1 MSTRNIRSNYLTD
14 KVTYTS
20 STMPIGTVIPV
31 FKSDD
36 DKVVDDGV
44 VSAIAQYS
52 INSGSGY
59 TTDIMTPA
67 GFATEPIEFAV
78 NPASTFSVSN
88 DTITYPAISS
98 MLSSGDKVIVK
109 STAQQPNKA
118 ALGGSIESFN
128 ITNGGSGYVGTPTV
142 QVGDNGSGPSSAGN
156 FQVAVTGGV
165 VTGINV
171 TDGGQGYQFPTVTIS
186 GGGGSNATA
195 TATLASNGTGG
206 VLIDEAQE
214 YIVDVT
220 GANTFRLARSA
231 GDISSGYFFNITNLG
246 SSGSIVLITSQGF
259 GLRVGVAAQNTGA
272 IDYTTIKQAGYGY
285 ASGDTMK
292 VLQPGSGGDG
302 KIKIQTVSSST
313 ADNPEEQYPGFLY
326 CDGSVYGAADYPLL
340 YEVIKDNYGG
350 TGGSYEK
357 KDFGST
363 TSITFAVPDYKTR
376 KLVGAGGGVSG
387 GGSPVSGTV
396 ISAVGASGGK
406 WYFSKSQQESLI
418 DIGNVVISG
427 YDNVTEFV
435 SASLTGE
442 VTMTVGPLQEKMISA
457 VPEHE
462 HAILTSNAPQAGAM
476 SGAGYF
482 MDNHSAGYKNGTGGV
497 NFFQPAGGVP
507 LFHTHG
513 IVDYII
519 TDPLASTYGNVS
531 GVGTKITKTFT
542 QSAFNTGS
550 DTITITGHGMATGH
564 KLRVLSNPATNPA
577 VFTYAPGNPPAGAT
591 INSNFAPNTVWFVVK
606 VDDNT
611 VKISTSKWNALR
623 SNTVDITTAGDA
635 ATIVVEVAYN
645 AAGNFP
651 SEPTTTITT
660 PAPTVYDIDNNYVV
674 GGKTITIPGTEFGDT
689 EWFSEYDVGGSY
701 NVPAS
706 TSSQEPVEYIVG
718 RITGS
723 GGLGASTD
731 VSGADGLDTY
741 YSATL
746 NGYDYKVIAGGGG
759 GGNDFDELLQ
769 TKDWYAIGA
778 GQISAGAAAVWSSFM
793 LNNAIYID
801 VPSGTSTDPYL
812 GQWVEGGVGI
822 NVDAGL
828 AAAGFNVE
836 FHADGSS
843 ELNLYNPNGS
853 LKQSNSTPPNT
864 TGGAPQTSSATLVVA
879 ANTLTVGW
887 NNLKFKIM
895 NGAAAGSNDWDNNP
909 CGIAFNATRNDT
921 GAVIFNSRTTCTG
934 GTTTKWNLVSGGTGG
949 AGGTARV
956 EVSQGGS
963 IVQTQSI
970 ALGDIGNAINLT
982 GGIAINVNNYIVGE
996 PGQNGG
1002 SGSTGGAG
1010 GASIFVNGAGGDGSR
1025 TLFGGTT
1032 NAVSEWSQDNNG
1044 VAVQYNIPS
1053 NYPVSQVTAE
1063 LKGGGGGS
1071 GGLGTGGSSSWS
1083 TIYGPGHTSQNYVEV
1098 TGVSQGSWSVTYPYN
1113 LQISPVRTMAVKTT
1127 ATSTTWST
1135 PANVTVDID
1144 WDLGTAGAISVSNI
1158 HTTNTGWTTVYDN
1171 TSDAN
1176 NYMETTS
1183 NAAGLAGS
1191 GMMGFHFFY
1200 EGQLRAIN
1208 PYGTNGPG
1216 YLNGIWNYW
1225 GCYRFKGE
1233 GQVSGNVYNI
1243 TVQRMTFGT
1252 YNYSSTKRYDVGDVV
1267 FIPGAATH
1275 TTASQMSFSSEIQE
1289 ETFAGGGGTPTYT
1302 FYYSGA
1308 NVGSNANGAAITS
1321 GNTRYTMGASVG
1333 NDQYQIQVEQLQTSG
1348 AWYAGDG
1355 GDGKHVV
1362 AAINAGAGQTL
1373 NIWVGGGGTS
1383 GSGLSGGIGGKGF
1396 SDGGNGG
1403 SGTGGGGGGGGGG
1416 SSAIGIGS
1424 GPLIGAGGGGG
1435 GGAAGDGTQLSSMN
1449 GQPNPN
1455 NDSFQL
1461 VNGCFAGSGG
1471 QGNNSVCTGGGG
1483 GGGGGGVGS
1492 GVGIGGGGGAG
1503 NGSNA
1508 VKPGFGATRGQ
1519 SSLVTG
1525 QSIISEGD
1533 ANNGGDVNIGQE
1545 IDGTDGYVKLTTQQ
1559 NTTEYGPGGGG
1570 GGSGC
1575 HLDFMLDN
1583 LSTSSVN
1590 AGTLNI
1596 GNGNDDG
1603 DGRIGYGVI
1612 TSSNPGTGTSST
1624 VGLFDAASGG
1634 VDYVNSGTGTGS
1646 NGGFTSP
1653 DAQKY
1658 LRFRGTEQI
1667 RWARTITYNASG
1679 SNSAGTVTESVRF
1692 EVIRGNDSNGGE
1704 SPTAPLELFGSNDGG
1719 GSYIKFGTISTNG
1732 GATTWESVDVNIPA
1746 TYRVSNLLME
1756 VRQSRSASGNEEL
1769 DNYGIAKVSMIHAEG
1784 EVTTYTTQAG
1794 RLDLGVESIQE
1805 VIAPQG
1811 DPVNSA
1817 GITVNDGKF
1826 TLSSAVKLNV
1836 TPSLQ
1841 PEVDIPLVTRYHL
1854 VKYMIRAY

>member
-1 MSTRNIRSNYLTD
+1 MSIRNIRSNYLAD

-31 FKSDD
+31 FKAND
-36 DKVVDDGV
+36 DKVIDDGV
-44 VSAIAQYS
+44 VEAISQYS
-52 INSGSGY
+52 VNSGSGY

-67 GFATEPIEFAV
+67 GYATEPVEIAV

-98 MLSSGDKVIVK
+98 ILSTGDKVIVK
-109 STAQQPNKA
+109 STAQAPNKA
-118 ALGGSIESFN
+118 ALGGSIASFT

-142 QVGDNGSGPSSAGN
+142 QVGDNGSGPTSAGN
-156 FQVAVTGGV
+156 FQVATSGGA

-171 TDGGQGYQFPTVTIS
+171 IEGGTGYQFPTVTIS
-186 GGGGSNATA
+186 GGGGAGAQA

-206 VLIDEAQE
+206 VLIDEGQE

-231 GDISSGYFFNITNLG
+231 GDIASGYFFNITNLG
-246 SSGSIVLITSQGF
+246 SSGSIVLVTSQGF
-259 GLRVGVAAQNTGA
+259 GLRVGVAAQGTGA

-285 ASGDTMK
+285 APGDTMK
-292 VLQPGSGGDG
+292 VLQPGSNGDG
-302 KIKIQTVSSST
+302 KIRIQTVSSDT
-313 ADNPEEQYPGFLY
+313 ADNPEDQYPGFLY
-326 CDGSVYGAADYPLL
+326 CDGATYGAADYPLL
-340 YEVIKDNYGG
+340 YEVIKNNYGG

-363 TSITFAVPDYKTR
+363 STITFQVPDYKTR

-396 ISAVGASGGK
+396 ISAVGATGGK
-406 WYFSKSQQESLI
+406 WYFSKNEQENLI
-418 DIGNVVISG
+418 DIGNVVITG

-462 HAILTSNAPQAGAM
+462 HAIMTSNAPQAGAM

-482 MDNHSAGYKNGTGGV
+482 MDNHSAGFKNGNGGV

-519 TDPLASTYGNVS
+519 TDPLASTYGNVA
-531 GVGTKITKTFT
+531 GVGTKVTKSFT
-542 QSAFNTGS
+542 QSAFNTT
-550 DTITITGHGMATGH
+550 DNTITITAHGMATGH
-564 KLRVLSNPATNPA
+564 KLRVQSNPATNPA

-591 INSNFAPNTVWFVVK
+591 INSTFSPNTSWYVVK

-611 VKISTSKWNALR
+611 VKIATSKWNALR
-623 SNTVDITTAGDA
+623 NNTVDITTTGDA
-635 ATIVVEVAYN
+635 ATIIVEVAYN

-689 EWFSEYDVGGSY
+689 EWFSEQNVGGSY
-701 NVPAS
+701 TIPAS
-706 TSSQEPVEYIVG
+706 TSNQEPVEYVVG
-718 RITGS
+718 RMTGS
-723 GGLGASTD
+723 GGLGASTNIPG
-731 VSGADGLDTY
+731 VAGLDSY
-741 YSATL
+741 YQATL
-746 NGYDYKVIAGGGG
+746 NGYEYKVIAGGGG

-769 TKDWYAIGA
+769 TGDWYAIGS
-778 GQISAGAAAVWSSFM
+778 GQISAGAAAVWSTFM

-812 GQWVEGGVGI
+812 EQWVEGGVGI

-836 FHADGSS
+836 FHADGLS
-843 ELNLYNPNGS
+843 EMDLYNPDGS
-853 LKQSNSTPPNT
+853 WKQGNATPPNAT
-864 TGGAPQTSSATLVVA
+864 SGTPQTSSATLVVGA
-879 ANTLTVGW
+879 GTLQTGW
-887 NNLKFKIM
+887 NNLKFRIK
-895 NGAAAGSNDWDNNP
+895 NVSSTQNDWDNNP
-909 CGIAFNATRNDT
+909 CAIGFVATRNDT
-921 GAVIFNSRTTCTG
+921 GATMFTSRGECTG
-934 GTTTKWNLVSGGTGG
+934 GTTTKWNLATGGQGG
-949 AGGTARV
+949 AGGTAKV
-956 EVSQGGS
+956 EVYSGGS
-963 IVQTQSI
+963 LTQTQNITVSNV
-970 ALGDIGNAINLT
+970 GQTINLT
-982 GGIAINVNNYIVGE
+982 GGVAITINNYIEGN
-996 PGQNGG
+996 PGTAGG
-1002 SGSTGGAG
+1002 AGSTGGTG
-1010 GASIFVNGAGGDGSR
+1010 GATIFINGAGGDGSR
-1025 TLFGGTT
+1025 TLFTGSQ
-1032 NAVSEWSQDNNG
+1032 NAISEWATHTSGNSIS
-1044 VAVQYNIPS
+1044 YTIPS

-1071 GGLGTGGSSSWS
+1071 GGTGDG
-1083 TIYGPGHTSQNYVEV
+1083 
-1098 TGVSQGSWSVTYPYN
+1098 
-1113 LQISPVRTMAVKTT
+1113 
-1127 ATSTTWST
+1127 
-1135 PANVTVDID
+1135 
-1144 WDLGTAGAISVSNI
+1144 
-1158 HTTNTGWTTVYDN
+1158 
-1171 TSDAN
+1171 
-1176 NYMETTS
+1176 
-1183 NAAGLAGS
+1183 
-1191 GMMGFHFFY
+1191 
-1200 EGQLRAIN
+1200 
-1208 PYGTNGPG
+1208 
-1216 YLNGIWNYW
+1216 
-1225 GCYRFKGE
+1225 
-1233 GQVSGNVYNI
+1233 
-1243 TVQRMTFGT
+1243 
-1252 YNYSSTKRYDVGDVV
+1252 
-1267 FIPGAATH
+1267 
-1275 TTASQMSFSSEIQE
+1275 
-1289 ETFAGGGGTPTYT
+1289 
-1302 FYYSGA
+1302 GA
-1308 NVGSNANGAAITS
+1308 N
-1321 GNTRYTMGASVG
+1321 
-1333 NDQYQIQVEQLQTSG
+1333 
-1348 AWYAGDG
+1348 WYAGDG
-1355 GDGKHVV
+1355 GDGKHVL
-1362 AAINAGAGQTL
+1362 ASINAGAGQTL
-1373 NIWVGGGGTS
+1373 NIWVGEKGTA
-1383 GSGLSGGIGGKGF
+1383 GSGRNPGSGGRGF

-1416 SSAIGIGS
+1416 SSAIGVGS

-1449 GQPNPN
+1449 GQPNAN
-1455 NDSFQL
+1455 QDSFQL
-1461 VNGCFAGSGG
+1461 VAGCFAGSGG
-1471 QGNNSVCTGGGG
+1471 NGNNSVCTGGGG

-1492 GVGIGGGGGAG
+1492 GAGIGGGGGAG

-1508 VKPGFGATRGQ
+1508 VKPGFGAGRGQ
-1519 SSLVTG
+1519 SSLVSG
-1525 QSIISEGD
+1525 QSIISQGD
-1533 ANNGGDVNIGQE
+1533 ANNGGDVNIGQQ
-1545 IDGTDGYVKLTTQQ
+1545 IDGTDGYVKITTNQ

-1583 LSTSSVN
+1583 LSASSVPS
-1590 AGTLNI
+1590 GTLYV
-1596 GNGNDDG
+1596 GNGNQDG

-1612 TSSNPGTGTSST
+1612 SSSNPSTGTSQT
-1624 VGLFDAASGG
+1624 VGLFDRSSDGC
-1634 VDYVNSGTGTGS
+1634 DYVDSGTGTGN
-1646 NGGFTSP
+1646 NGGFVSP
-1653 DAQKY
+1653 DTQKY
-1658 LRFRGTEQI
+1658 LRFRGTPQE

-1679 SNSAGTVTESVRF
+1679 SNTAGTVTEAVRF

-1719 GSYIKFGTISTNG
+1719 GSYIKFGTISTSG
-1732 GATTWESVDVNIPA
+1732 GATTWESVDVAVPA
-1746 TYRVSNLLME
+1746 TYRVSNLIME
-1756 VRQSRSASGNEEL
+1756 VRQSRSASGNEDL

-1794 RLDLGVESIQE
+1794 RLDLGIESIQE

>member
-118 ALGGSIESFN
+118 ALGGSIASFT

-156 FQVAVTGGV
+156 FQVAVTSGV

-246 SSGSIVLITSQGF
+246 SSGSIVLVTSQGF
-259 GLRVGVAAQNTGA
+259 GLRVGVAAQGTGA
-272 IDYTTIKQAGYGY
+272 IDYTTIKQPGYGY
-285 ASGDTMK
+285 APGDTMK

-302 KIKIQTVSSST
+302 KIKVQTVSSST

-363 TSITFAVPDYKTR
+363 STITFAVPDYKTR

-406 WYFSKSQQESLI
+406 WYFSKNEQESLI

-591 INSNFAPNTVWFVVK
+591 INSNFAPNTVWYVVK

-689 EWFSEYDVGGSY
+689 EWFSEYEVGGSY

-718 RITGS
+718 RMTGA

-731 VSGADGLDTY
+731 IAGADGLDSY
-741 YSATL
+741 YQATL
-746 NGYDYKVIAGGGG
+746 NGYDYKVIAGGGK

-769 TKDWYAIGA
+769 TGDWYAIGS
-778 GQISAGAAAVWSSFM
+778 GQISAGAAAVWSTFM

-801 VPSGTSTDPYL
+801 IPAGTSTDPYL

-836 FHADGSS
+836 FHADGLS
-843 ELNLYNPNGS
+843 EMDLYNPDGS
-853 LKQSNSTPPNT
+853 WKQGNATPPNAT
-864 TGGAPQTSSATLVVA
+864 SGTPQTSSQTLVVP
-879 ANTLTVGW
+879 ANTLITGW
-887 NNLKFKIM
+887 NNLKFRIQ
-895 NGAAAGSNDWDNNP
+895 NVSSVLNDWDNNP
-909 CGIAFNATRNDT
+909 CGIAFVATRNDT
-921 GAVIFNSRTTCTG
+921 GATMFDSRNECTG
-934 GTTTKWNLVSGGTGG
+934 GTTSKWNLQTGGTGG

-970 ALGDIGNAINLT
+970 SLGDIGNSINLT

-996 PGQNGG
+996 TGQNGG
-1002 SGSTGGAG
+1002 AGSTGGAG
-1010 GASIFVNGAGGDGSR
+1010 GASIFINGAGGDGSR
-1025 TLFGGTT
+1025 TLFSGST
-1032 NAVSEWSQDNNG
+1032 NAVSEWATNTGGNSIT
-1044 VAVQYNIPS
+1044 YTIPS

-1071 GGLGTGGSSSWS
+1071 GGTGTGG
-1083 TIYGPGHTSQNYVEV
+1083 
-1098 TGVSQGSWSVTYPYN
+1098 
-1113 LQISPVRTMAVKTT
+1113 
-1127 ATSTTWST
+1127 
-1135 PANVTVDID
+1135 
-1144 WDLGTAGAISVSNI
+1144 
-1158 HTTNTGWTTVYDN
+1158 
-1171 TSDAN
+1171 
-1176 NYMETTS
+1176 
-1183 NAAGLAGS
+1183 
-1191 GMMGFHFFY
+1191 
-1200 EGQLRAIN
+1200 
-1208 PYGTNGPG
+1208 
-1216 YLNGIWNYW
+1216 
-1225 GCYRFKGE
+1225 
-1233 GQVSGNVYNI
+1233 
-1243 TVQRMTFGT
+1243 
-1252 YNYSSTKRYDVGDVV
+1252 
-1267 FIPGAATH
+1267 
-1275 TTASQMSFSSEIQE
+1275 AS
-1289 ETFAGGGGTPTYT
+1289 
-1302 FYYSGA
+1302 
-1308 NVGSNANGAAITS
+1308 
-1321 GNTRYTMGASVG
+1321 
-1333 NDQYQIQVEQLQTSG
+1333 
-1348 AWYAGDG
+1348 WYAGDG
-1355 GDGKHVV
+1355 GDGKHVL
-1362 AAINAGAGQTL
+1362 ASINAGGGQSL
-1373 NIWVGGGGTS
+1373 NIWVGEKGTS
-1383 GSGLSGGIGGKGF
+1383 GTGLSGGIGGKGF

-1449 GQPNPN
+1449 GQPNAN
-1455 NDSFQL
+1455 QDSFQL
-1461 VNGCFAGSGG
+1461 VAGCFAGSGG
-1471 QGNNSVCTGGGG
+1471 TGNNSVCTGGGG

-1492 GVGIGGGGGAG
+1492 GAGIGGGGGAG

-1508 VKPGFGATRGQ
+1508 VKPGFGASRGQ
-1519 SSLVTG
+1519 SSLVSG
-1525 QSIISEGD
+1525 QSIISQGD

-1545 IDGTDGYVKLTTQQ
+1545 IDGSDGYVKLTTQQ

-1590 AGTLNI
+1590 AGTLNV

-1679 SNSAGTVTESVRF
+1679 SNTAGTVTESVRF

-1719 GSYIKFGTISTNG
+1719 GSYIKFGTISTSG
-1732 GATTWESVDVNIPA
+1732 GATTWESVDVAIPA

-1794 RLDLGVESIQE
+1794 RLDLGIESIQE